1 MTSAS
6 ITCPGGHPNPA
17 EQKFCGACGVSLAGV
32 CPSGHPNP
40 EGQLYCGECG
50 SPVAGSFAESGSR
63 DVASASDGGKR
74 SEPPEVSSPMSQ
86 SAGSASGDSRAEGW
100 YADLGDPAT
109 ESYWDGTRWRGSRMK
124 SEGVR
129 FATQP
134 PETSPGWGPSPTP
147 QPVTPATVYR
157 PAVSLGPQE
166 KSSGL
171 AVLLT
176 ILWPGAGHLYL
187 GLNKKAVPFV
197 VANAIGFVLGLTV
210 YLLPISILIWLVT
223 LFMTVGSVTDETK
236 LVNDAIRRGE
246 RIDG

>member
-1 MTSAS
+1 M
-6 ITCPGGHPNPA
+6 
-17 EQKFCGACGVSLAGV
+17 
-32 CPSGHPNP
+32 
-40 EGQLYCGECG
+40 
-50 SPVAGSFAESGSR
+50 
-63 DVASASDGGKR
+63 
-74 SEPPEVSSPMSQ
+74 
-86 SAGSASGDSRAEGW
+86 
-100 YADLGDPAT
+100 
-109 ESYWDGTRWRGSRMK
+109 
-124 SEGVR
+124 
-129 FATQP
+129 
-134 PETSPGWGPSPTP
+134 
-147 QPVTPATVYR
+147 
-157 PAVSLGPQE
+157 SLGPQE